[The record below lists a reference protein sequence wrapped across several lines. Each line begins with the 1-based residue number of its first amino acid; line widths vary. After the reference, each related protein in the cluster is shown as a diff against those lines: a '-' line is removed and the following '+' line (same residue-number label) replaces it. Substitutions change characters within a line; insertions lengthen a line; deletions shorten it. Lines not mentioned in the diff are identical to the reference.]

1 MFLENQISILKWFLK
16 DHVTLKTGVMAA
28 KRINYSIKLINY
40 VLIYIKIENGFIV
53 IIFHNITDFTLIFDK
68 LNAALKSILDF
79 INRWILLFIL
89 LC

>member
-40 VLIYIKIENGFIV
+40 VLIYIKIENGLYCN
-53 IIFHNITDFTLIFDK
+53 NISQYYRFYSNF
-68 LNAALKSILDF
+68 
-79 INRWILLFIL
+79 W
-89 LC
+89 